1 MEQKYQEKGE
11 LEKIILLGLTRWTT
25 EIQRVHWMKDVLM
38 RLQGVK
44 EGICPSGGG
53 NSHLMDL
60 RTFWESKLFL
70 QDFLTNCE

>member
-11 LEKIILLGLTRWTT
+11 LEKIILLGLTRRTT
-25 EIQRVHWMKDVLM
+25 EIQRVQWMKDVLM

-53 NSHLMDL
+53 
-60 RTFWESKLFL
+60 
-70 QDFLTNCE
+70 